1 MNPYYDPAKTHHTPA
16 GFQDPDVSAGRATL
30 RDIWDW
36 KREARREG
44 RPRPPGSPTPRV
56 EPDVVRIAGAET
68 SATFVG
74 HSTVLLRI
82 GGLSVLT
89 DPVFSE
95 RASPFSFLGPRRV
108 VPPGIDIDRLPDI
121 DVVLISHGHYDHLDR
136 ASVRRLHRRSG
147 GRTLFIA
154 PLGVGRLLRRWGINS
169 VVELDWWQSHTYRGL
184 HMTLTPARHWS
195 ARSFNDRNRM
205 LWGAFAIF
213 ADDFSCYFA
222 GDSGYGPHYRETRDR
237 LASRERNG
245 ALFDLALMPIG
256 AYEPR
261 RIMKEHHM
269 NPEEAV
275 VAHGEIGAQRSIA
288 IHWGCFQL
296 TDEPLDEPPARLT
309 GARTNAGLAES
320 DFVALPVGGSW
331 WQPMERSAADLGPEL
346 TETLR

>member
-1 MNPYYDPAKTHHTPA
+1 MNPYYDPAKTHHTPD
-16 GFQDPDVSAGRATL
+16 GFRDPELEAARATL
-30 RDIWDW
+30 RDIWAW

-44 RPRPPGSPTPRV
+44 KPYPPASPTPRV
-56 EPDVVRIAGAET
+56 APNLARIMGTET
-68 SATFVG
+68 SATFIG

-82 GGLSVLT
+82 GGLTLLT

-95 RASPFSFLGPRRV
+95 RASPFSFLGPRRF
-108 VPPGIDIDRLPDI
+108 VPPGIALDELPPV

-136 ASVRRLHRRSG
+136 ASVRRINKRFG
-147 GRTLFIA
+147 GRTLFVA
-154 PLGVGRLLRRWGINS
+154 PLGVGALLRRWGISN
-169 VVELDWWQSHTYRGL
+169 VVELDWWQSHLYHGL
-184 HMTLTPARHWS
+184 ELTLTPARHWS

-213 ADDFSCYFA
+213 SEGFSCYFA
-222 GDSGYGPHYRETRDR
+222 GDSGYGAHFRETRER
-237 LASRERNG
+237 LATHERNG

-275 VAHGEIGAQRSIA
+275 LAHREVGARRSIA

-296 TDEPLDEPPARLT
+296 TDEALDEPPLRLAAAR
-309 GARTNAGLAES
+309 AAAGLADT

-331 WQPMERSAADLGPEL
+331 WRPSA
-346 TETLR
+346 

>member
-1 MNPYYDPAKTHHTPA
+1 MNPYYDPAKTHHTPD
-16 GFQDPDVSAGRATL
+16 GFRDPDAEAGRATL

-44 RPRPPGSPTPRV
+44 KPHPPGSPTPVV
-56 EPDVVRIAGAET
+56 EPDLSRVAGAET
-68 SATFVG
+68 SATFIG

-95 RASPFSFLGPRRV
+95 RASPFSFLGPKRV
-108 VPPGIDIDRLPDI
+108 VAPGIALDRLPPI

-136 ASVRRLHRRSG
+136 ASVRRLHRRFG
-147 GRTLFIA
+147 DRTLFIA
-154 PLGVGRLLRRWGINS
+154 PLGVGALLRRWGVTN
-169 VVELDWWQSHTYRGL
+169 VVELDWWQSHSYRGL
-184 HMTLTPARHWS
+184 DMTLTPARHWS

-213 ADDFSCYFA
+213 AGGFSCYFA
-222 GDSGYGPHYRETRDR
+222 GDSGYGSHFRETRDR
-237 LASRERNG
+237 LAPRERNG

-256 AYEPR
+256 AYDPR

-275 VAHGEIGAQRSIA
+275 VAHGEIGARRSIA

-296 TDEPLDEPPARLT
+296 TDEALDEPPLRLA
-309 GARTNAGLAES
+309 GARTAAGLA
-320 DFVALPVGGSW
+320 DTHFVALPVGGSW
-331 WQPMERSAADLGPEL
+331 WRPQA
-346 TETLR
+346 

>member
-1 MNPYYDPAKTHHTPA
+1 MNPYYDPAKTHHTPE
-16 GFQDPDVSAGRATL
+16 GFRDPEVESGRATL

-44 RPRPPGSPTPRV
+44 KPHPPGSPTPIAR
-56 EPDVVRIAGAET
+56 PDLERITGSET

-74 HSTVLLRI
+74 HSTMLLRI

-89 DPVFSE
+89 DPIFSK
-95 RASPFSFLGPRRV
+95 RASPFSFLGPKRV
-108 VPPGIDIDRLPDI
+108 VAPGILPDELPPI

-136 ASVRRLHRRSG
+136 ASVRRIHRRFG
-147 GRTLFIA
+147 NRTLFVA
-154 PLGVGRLLRRWGINS
+154 PLGVGALLRRWGISN
-169 VVELDWWQSHTYRGL
+169 VVELDWWQSHAYRGL
-184 HMTLTPARHWS
+184 DMTLTPARHWS

-205 LWGAFAIF
+205 LWGGFAVF
-213 ADDFSCYFA
+213 TDGFSCYFA
-222 GDSGYGPHYRETRDR
+222 GDSGYGSHFRETRDR
-237 LASRERNG
+237 LASRERGG

-275 VAHGEIGAQRSIA
+275 VAHREIGARRSIA

-296 TDEPLDEPPARLT
+296 TDEALDEPPLRLVDARK
-309 GARTNAGLAES
+309 AAGLADD

-331 WQPMERSAADLGPEL
+331 WRPSA
-346 TETLR
+346 